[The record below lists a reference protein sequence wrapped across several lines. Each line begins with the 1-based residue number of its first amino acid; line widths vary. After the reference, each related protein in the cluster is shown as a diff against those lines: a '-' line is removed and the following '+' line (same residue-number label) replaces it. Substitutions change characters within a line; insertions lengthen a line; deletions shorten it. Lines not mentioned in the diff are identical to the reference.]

1 MATITIKPCGGGVV
15 KDIPPSELAANQWSD
30 ALNMRFFNQIAQRR
44 GGIREGGWTT
54 PLITPY
60 ALETFVTSTGT
71 RFLVEAGLAKVY
83 VDDGSTQTEIT
94 RYTAGVTISTMT
106 AVGTTVTVTTSSNHG
121 RSNGDLINVWDTTE
135 TAYNV
140 SNKAITVTGVTTFTY
155 VADSAPAAP
164 ASVVGKYELRVIE
177 AFTGAIDDKWTISV
191 LGGILILNNPVDG
204 PYYWN
209 GDTALKMRRLPGW
222 ATGEKCY
229 AMRSFKNFLIAMAPT
244 TGGTFY
250 PHQIKWS
257 TSVEA
262 GSIPTTWTAAAT
274 NDAGDTPQS
283 AEVGGFLVDGLGLG
297 EEFIAYKDD
306 GIFALSY
313 IGGNDVFSLRKIP
326 GRFGLRTRHAIVETP
341 HGHVFLSNGDLR
353 LHAGGVSKSII
364 EGKIRHWI
372 NRSIDGGYSARAFL
386 ALNAAWSE
394 VWLVFPS
401 NGATVPNTVCAWNW
415 NDDTWAIFE
424 IPPTTCAATGLIA
437 DGVDSES
444 WDDSTLTWE
453 TLLQRW
459 YEYLYSPN
467 ELRLILGMTG
477 PKLGLA
483 DTGSDDLGTAITWR
497 LEKRGSAL
505 DDNDSMKVVS
515 RSRPQFTSTA
525 GAVVSC
531 YHATTTEASDEPS
544 YGTVVSYTIGTSN
557 WVNRFSKAGRFLHV
571 KYEGSS
577 SGAVVLRSYDVEF
590 NRQGR
595 F

>member
-1 MATITIKPCGGGVV
+1 MAVITIKPCGGGVV
-15 KDIPPSELAANQWSD
+15 KDVPPSELTANQWSD
-30 ALNMRFFNQIAQRR
+30 ALNVRFFNGIAQRR

-54 PLITPY
+54 PTVIPY
-60 ALETFVTSTGT
+60 ALETFITSTGS
-71 RFLVEAGLAKVY
+71 RFLVQAGLQKVF
-83 VDDGSTQTEIT
+83 VDDGSNRTEIT
-94 RYTAGVTISTMT
+94 RYTDGQVISSITR
-106 AVGTTVTVTTSSNHG
+106 AGTTATLTTATNHGLSTGNSVTVFGAVPTG
-121 RSNGDLINVWDTTE
+121 YNGTYT
-135 TAYNV
+135 
-140 SNKAITVTGVTTFTY
+140 ITVTGATTFTY
-155 VADSAPAAP
+155 TMAADPGSSATT
-164 ASVVGKYELRVIE
+164 VGQYSYNVTSN
-177 AFTGAIDDKWTISV
+177 FTGAIDDKWTLSV

-209 GDTALKMRRLPGW
+209 GDTTTRMRRLPGW
-222 ATGEKCY
+222 LAGEKAY
-229 AMRSFKNFLIAMAPT
+229 AMRSFKNFLIALAPT

-262 GSIPTTWTAAAT
+262 GSIPTTWTAANT

-283 AEVGGFLVDGLGLG
+283 AEVGGFLVDGMGLG

-313 IGGNDVFSLRKIP
+313 IGGNEVFSLRRIP

-341 HGHVFLSNGDLR
+341 LGHVFLANGDLR
-353 LHAGGVSKSII
+353 LHSGGVSRSII

-372 NRSIDGGYSARAFL
+372 NRSIDGSYSARSFL
-386 ALNAAWSE
+386 ALNAPWSE

-444 WDDSTLTWE
+444 WDDSTLTWA
-453 TLLQRW
+453 TLLERW

-467 ELRLILGMTG
+467 ELRLILGLNT

-544 YGTVVSYTIGTSN
+544 YPSAVSYTIGTTN
-557 WVNRFSKAGRFLHV
+557 WVNKFSKAGRFLHI

-590 NRQGR
+590 SRQGR